1 MADPLSLRRRTLL
14 GALEVTRGTKAT
26 LTDADFNV
34 LAREPKVN
42 REIAEYMRA
51 LAMGQHGTLA
61 SVMGKR
67 KATVTFSVDL
77 STSGDNDTA
86 PKMAKFLKGCGLK
99 ETVNTGVSVEWEPDV
114 LADLQTMTLCL
125 QDYAMGA
132 ATAIQVWVRGAMGN
146 VKFMMDEVGN
156 PFRADFEFQGVLDS
170 MVDDATP
177 FVLGTLDAAVPDA
190 VLSTTATL
198 GGVAQCFDKC
208 ELDAGNDIQMQ
219 VCPASDAGL
228 LAACVADRNPQFSFD
243 PQADLVAGFDVLTKW
258 KSGTVQALSVAG
270 AHFTIAAPNGQIIS
284 VGDGERAG
292 AVTWDTVLKLNWDAA
307 VSVKPWKLTHV

>member
-1 MADPLSLRRRTLL
+1 MSNPLSLRRRTLL
-14 GALEVTRGTKAT
+14 GALEGTRGTKAT
-26 LTDADFNV
+26 LTDADFDV

-42 REIAEYMRA
+42 REISEYMRA
-51 LAMGQHGTLA
+51 LAMGQFGTLA

-67 KATVTFSVDL
+67 KATISFSVDL

-86 PKMAKFLKGCGLK
+86 PKMAKYLKGCGLK
-99 ETVNTGVSVEWEPDV
+99 ETVNAGVSVEWAPDV

-125 QDYAMGA
+125 QDYQMGA
-132 ATAIQVWVRGAMGN
+132 ATAVQVWVRGAMGN
-146 VKFMMDEVGN
+146 CKIIMDEVGT
-156 PFRADFEFQGVLDS
+156 PFRAEFEFQGVLDS

-198 GGVAQCFDKC
+198 GGVALCFDKS
-208 ELDAGNDIQMQ
+208 ELDFGNDIQMQ

-228 LAACVADRNPQFSFD
+228 FAAYVANRNPQFSFD
-243 PQADLVAGFDVLTKW
+243 PQADLVAGFDILTKW
-258 KSGTVQALSVAG
+258 KSGTVQALSVAST
-270 AHFTIAAPNGQIIS
+270 HFTLSAPNGQILT

-307 VSVKPWKLTHV
+307 VSAKPWKLTHA